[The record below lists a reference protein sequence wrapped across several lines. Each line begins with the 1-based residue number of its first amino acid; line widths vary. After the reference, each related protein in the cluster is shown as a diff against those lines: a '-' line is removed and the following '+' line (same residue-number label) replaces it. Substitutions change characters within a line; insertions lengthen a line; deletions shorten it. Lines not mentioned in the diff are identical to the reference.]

1 MTKYLALTF
10 AVIFMCLSVFAQP
23 SIEEVSKALDEGAV
37 SKVAKYFDKV
47 VDITINS
54 EQSTYSRSQAE
65 MVMKNFFVKNKA
77 RSFALKYRGNAASD
91 NTLFVV
97 GELHTAQN
105 LYRTYMSFKMK
116 DKVYYLQEI
125 RFEQ

>member
-10 AVIFMCLSVFAQP
+10 AVIFICLSVFAQP
-23 SIEEVSKALDEGAV
+23 SVDEVRKALNEGEV

-47 VDITINS
+47 VDITINN

-65 MVMKNFFVKNKA
+65 MVMKNFFEKNKA
-77 RSFALKYRGNAASD
+77 RSFALTYKGSAASD

-97 GELHTAQN
+97 GELHTALN
-105 LYRTYMSFKMK
+105 LYRTYMSFKLK
-116 DKVYYLQEI
+116 DKIYYLQEI
-125 RFEQ
+125 RLEQ